1 MTDTDKP
8 TIHASLKDLDQEVR
22 PAPFTYMTKANKRVV
37 FPDPGEM
44 GWEESDQFSRDLNS
58 SMPAREF
65 LIKYLGEKDFTAL
78 EAEKF
83 NGYQMTN
90 FMTLVLKHY
99 KAFLG
104 TPGEE
109 GASRG

>member
-8 TIHASLKDLDQEVR
+8 TIHATLKDLDQEVR

-44 GWEESDQFSRDLNS
+44 GWEEADQFTRDLNGA
-58 SMPAREF
+58 MPARTF
-65 LIKYLGEKDFTAL
+65 LIKYLGEKGFEAL

-83 NGYQMTN
+83 TGYQMTN
-90 FMTLVLKHY
+90 FMTRVIKHY
-99 KAFLG
+99 KEFLG
-104 TPGEE
+104 APGEDN
-109 GASRG
+109 ASRE